1 MLIYSNLSTPC
12 LCCFFFTCFES
23 SLQVLWKEPPCIKT
37 ILIADFFRN
46 DSLPDCCFVQNPIT
60 GFLEKKK
67 KLSFSVWDFFPPF
80 NKKSESFLFVLLAWF
95 VLSVVLNMSFISMIM
110 FGSSCR
116 NLHYLSDNL
125 FSGYSCPLFFCNPT
139 FCGQKAS
146 KKCSF
151 HSIFCI
157 LKFAFHWRF
166 RDKKNQKISSEG
178 SGAKRATF
186 LSAFC
191 KNDEIAFFLKTL
203 YSTFLI

>member
-1 MLIYSNLSTPC
+1 MKTFNT
-12 LCCFFFTCFES
+12 F
-23 SLQVLWKEPPCIKT
+23 SLLFLFYLFWI
-37 ILIADFFRN
+37 I
-46 DSLPDCCFVQNPIT
+46 IT
-60 GFLEKKK
+60 GSLERTALYKNHLDSRLLQKWQLTRLLFCAESYYWLFGKKK
-67 KLSFSVWDFFPPF
+67 KLSFPVWDFFPPF

-191 KNDEIAFFLKTL
+191 KNDEIAFF
-203 YSTFLI
+203 